1 MRLYLQNIVEEI
13 SFENLPEKWQG
24 FDFTR
29 FSKDKTLFD
38 FQRQALQNALKGL
51 WLYYSPLQKG
61 WQSDGL
67 TGYLNTPPLRDTP
80 LREGNF
86 LKHRLFKLY
95 QNNDFLENFDYDL
108 KKREGKKTAKY
119 LLEYDKDYPAVDSK
133 IPFAHF
139 INRMSFWM
147 ATGSGKTLV
156 IVKLIE
162 LLGRLIADKELPTGD
177 ILFLAHRDDLLD
189 QFKNHIEEFNSFN
202 FDTKITL
209 KSLKDYESVKR
220 ENALALSKNE
230 ITVFYYRSDLI
241 SDEHKEKIV
250 NFKNYDNGGQWYIL
264 LDEAHKGDKED
275 SKRQILY
282 SILSRNGFLF
292 NFSATFTDPRDFVTC
307 AFNFNLSK
315 FVEDGYGKHIYV
327 SSAEIRAFRGRGD
340 FSPIEKQKIVLKT
353 LLLLTYINKYFEK
366 IREVVNTPSAHS
378 PLQKGW
384 QAKPDG
390 VFADTP
396 LQKGNSPSVKGW
408 QSDRIDGVVLYH
420 RPLLLTLVNSVD
432 VEKSDLELFFRELEK
447 VARNEIRADLLE
459 EAKNELIQE
468 FSDNAKFVFEELDC
482 VINAGLVSKLDY
494 EDILKYVLN
503 ANTPGNIEVLKIPGN
518 RQELIFRLMTAE
530 KPFALIKIGDISG
543 WLNDKLEGYEINES
557 FENESYFKAINRD
570 DSDINVL
577 MGSRSFYEGWD
588 SNRPNL
594 ILFVNIGVG
603 SDAKKFVLQSVGR
616 GVRIEPLKNQRRRFL
631 NLYNEMT
638 TPRQAS
644 PDTPLQEGNTPTRL
658 HRATPLQ
665 EGNIEELFEKVK
677 NLILPMESLFVFGTK
692 AENLK
697 EIIATLKAE
706 KQDKNLG
713 DAFILNP
720 EAYKHTLL
728 VPVYKTAER
737 IFAEEKDPQKYPIS
751 REDFDITSQF
761 YGFLG
766 DKIAL
771 AKYDCEVKVLKKAKE
786 SFKEK
791 ERYYDFSEKNSLFEP
806 ELILDRIFDY
816 LGVKN
821 KEFDKFK
828 ELENEIV
835 HFKKVRFTD
844 GEKYEEI
851 KRKIEEIRHYPERQ
865 KELDKQYGKIPRKEF
880 ERQMTLFEQAGNFE
894 IKSQKIKIKYLANH
908 YYLPVIVS
916 ETEKIDYI
924 NHIINVESE
933 VIFVEQLEEYLT
945 KPDNVFTHFDW
956 WMFSKLDQTLDEVF
970 IPYYNPKENNIA
982 NFKPDFIFWA
992 QKGKRYLVLFVDPK
1006 GTEHADGYRKIDGYS
1021 RIFEI
1026 EKNGQKQSRD
1036 FSYNG
1041 FTINTKLLLK
1051 PRRGIAEVLE
1061 NYKQY
1066 WFDNFDDFA
1075 RKIS

>member
-1 MRLYLQNIVEEI
+1 MRLYLQNIVDDI
-13 SFENLPEKWQG
+13 SFDNLPAKWQG
-24 FDFTR
+24 FDFSR

-38 FQRQALQNALKGL
+38 FQKQALQNALKSL
-51 WLYYSPLQKG
+51 WLYFKDKKADK
-61 WQSDGL
+61 QS
-67 TGYLNTPPLRDTP
+67 
-80 LREGNF
+80 
-86 LKHRLFKLY
+86 LFNHY
-95 QNNDFLENFDYDL
+95 QANDFTENFDYDL
-108 KKREGKKTAKY
+108 KKREGKKTANY
-119 LLEYDKDYPAVDSK
+119 LLEYDKDYPAIDSK

-162 LLGRLIADKELPTGD
+162 LLGKLIAEKELPVRD

-189 QFKNHIEEFNSFN
+189 QFKNHVDEFNSFN
-202 FDTKITL
+202 FDTKINL
-209 KSLKDYESVKR
+209 KNLRDYESVKR
-220 ENALALSKNE
+220 ENALPFAKNE

-250 NFKNYDNGGQWYIL
+250 NFQNYDNGGQWYIL

-292 NFSATFTDPRDFVTC
+292 NFSATFTDPRDFATC
-307 AFNFNLSK
+307 AFNFNLSR
-315 FVEDGYGKHIYV
+315 FVEEGYGKHIYV
-327 SSAEIRAFRGRGD
+327 SSAEISAFRGRGD
-340 FSPIEKQKIVLKT
+340 FSPIEKQKIVLKA

-366 IREVVNTPSAHS
+366 IRKVN
-378 PLQKGW
+378 
-384 QAKPDG
+384 
-390 VFADTP
+390 
-396 LQKGNSPSVKGW
+396 NS
-408 QSDRIDGVVLYH
+408 LYH
-420 RPLLLTLVNSVD
+420 RPLLLTLVNSVA
-432 VEKSDLELFFRELEK
+432 VEDSDLELFFRELEK
-447 VARNEIRADLLE
+447 VAKNEIKADLLKKAKE
-459 EAKNELIQE
+459 ELVQE
-468 FSDNAKFVFEELDC
+468 FRDNATFVFEELEC
-482 VINAGLVSKLDY
+482 VINADLVSKLDY
-494 EDILKYVLN
+494 NDILKYVLN
-503 ANTPGNIEVLKIPGN
+503 ANTPGKIEVLKIPGN
-518 RQELIFRLMTAE
+518 RQELIFRLMTAD
-530 KPFALIKIGDISG
+530 KPFALIKIGAISG
-543 WLNDKLEGYEINES
+543 WLKDKLDNYEINES
-557 FENESYFKAINRD
+557 FENESYFRRINRD

-594 ILFVNIGVG
+594 LLFVNIGVG

-616 GVRIEPLKNQRRRFL
+616 GVRIEPQKYQRKRLQNLL
-631 NLYNEMT
+631 NAKVVKE
-638 TPRQAS
+638 Q
-644 PDTPLQEGNTPTRL
+644 
-658 HRATPLQ
+658 
-665 EGNIEELFEKVK
+665 LFEEVK
-677 NLILPMESLFVFGTK
+677 NLILPIESLFVFGTN

-706 KQDKNLG
+706 KKDKNLG

-720 EAYKHTLL
+720 EAQKHTLL
-728 VPVYKTAER
+728 VPVYRTAER
-737 IFAEEKDPQKYPIS
+737 IFAEEKDPQKYPVS
-751 REDFDITSQF
+751 REDFNITSQF
-761 YGFLG
+761 YEFLG
-766 DKIAL
+766 DKVAV

-786 SFKEK
+786 SFTDK
-791 ERYYDFSEKNSLFEP
+791 ERYYDFSERNSLFEP

-816 LGVKN
+816 LGVKSR
-821 KEFDKFK
+821 EFEKFK
-828 ELENEIV
+828 ELEDEIV
-835 HFKKVRFTD
+835 HFKKVRFSD

-851 KRKIEEIRHYPERQ
+851 KRKIEEVRHYPERQ

-894 IKSQKIKIKYLANH
+894 MKNQKITIKYLANH

-916 ETEKIDYI
+916 ETEKIDYL
-924 NHIINVESE
+924 NHIINVDSE
-933 VIFVEQLEEYLT
+933 VKFVEQLEEYLA
-945 KPDNVFTHFDW
+945 KPDNVFTQFDW
-956 WMFSKLDQTLDEVF
+956 WMFSKLDQTLDKVL

-992 QKGKRYLVLFVDPK
+992 QKGKRYLILFVDPK

-1026 EKNGQKQSRD
+1026 GEQKQSKD

-1061 NYKQY
+1061 NYKRY
-1066 WFDNFDDFA
+1066 WFDNFIDFA
-1075 RKIS
+1075 GKIS